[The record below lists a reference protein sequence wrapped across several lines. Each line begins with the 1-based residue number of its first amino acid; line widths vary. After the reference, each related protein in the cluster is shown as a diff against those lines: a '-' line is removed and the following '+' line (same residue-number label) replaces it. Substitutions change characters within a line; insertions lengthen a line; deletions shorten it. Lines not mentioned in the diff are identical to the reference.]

1 MELSKRV
8 ATAYAAMFML
18 EEGYTAFVNNGRA
31 MFALGGFVIGTL
43 LYVAVGMPVI
53 WPGLTLSG
61 FSITAAALGAAAA
74 AVVGLVLILMGH
86 VGDKSQQ
93 RAIQSGLRLL
103 RVWMEQQ
110 GLAALPQR
118 PQELLSAQQQQQQQ

>member
-1 MELSKRV
+1 
-8 ATAYAAMFML
+8 MFML
-18 EEGYTAFVNNGRA
+18 EEGYTSFVNNGRA

-118 PQELLSAQQQQQQQ
+118 PQELLSAQQQQQQ